1 MLALQAY
8 ENRVCPLCGMDT
20 AICHD
25 EERFEGAWA
34 RGEVELCFATH
45 MRNKALEE
53 YRASGSQDPAAAG
66 AVSTRLIPRT
76 PAARTA

>member
-1 MLALQAY
+1 MLALASY
-8 ENRVCPLCGMDT
+8 ENRTCPLCGMDT

-25 EERFEGAWA
+25 EDRFEEAFA

-53 YRASGSQDPAAAG
+53 YKASGVADPAAAG
-66 AVSTRLIPRT
+66 AVSTRLVPR
-76 PAARTA
+76 PRR